1 MGARMLQT
9 VDRYAR
15 RPMSAP
21 TRTRDPAARSVAFA
35 FLGSRLLVWVVGAVS
50 FRSFALAG
58 DAPRNG
64 GDVTRA

>member
-35 FLGSRLLVWVVGAVS
+35 FIGSRLLVWGVGVAAVDDL
-50 FRSFALAG
+50 FA
-58 DAPRNG
+58 
-64 GDVTRA
+64 